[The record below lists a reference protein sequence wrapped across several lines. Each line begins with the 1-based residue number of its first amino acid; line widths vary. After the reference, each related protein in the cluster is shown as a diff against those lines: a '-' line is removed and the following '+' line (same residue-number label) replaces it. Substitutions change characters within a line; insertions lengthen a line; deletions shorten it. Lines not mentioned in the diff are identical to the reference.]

1 MSLQKYTALL
11 KTVELGSISRAA
23 EEMGYTQSAVSR
35 MIADLEEQWGLDL
48 LRRSRAGVSLTSSGK
63 RLLPILRSINADC
76 SELEYTIGELHGLRR
91 GLIRVGTFTSVA
103 DMWLPRLLQSF
114 QRSFPNIEFELKNSE
129 NYSEIESW
137 IVHGQVDCGFVSMP
151 TANDLDTV
159 FLQRDMLVAVLPPDH
174 PMADEAVFPARQL
187 TEEPFIKLN
196 EVDYEIARFMD
207 RTGIHPHVRYEVSGD
222 HTILSMVEMGLG
234 VSVMHSLLAGCGRY
248 NVVWKNL
255 DVRQYRDIGLAT
267 AKNVRISSLVK
278 LFVEQAAGRSR
289 LQGN

>member
-137 IVHGQVDCGFVSMP
+137 IIHGQVDCGFVSMP

-207 RTGIHPHVRYEVSGD
+207 HARYEVSGD

-289 LQGN
+289 LL